1 MAYLVLIDHF
11 IKIFNGG
18 HGMKK
23 TGLVLAAV
31 TAGAL
36 AMATNP
42 LLAALGPSPQSTSL
56 PITANI
62 QASCTVTAA
71 AVAFGTYDPTANSDQ
86 NGSITIQCTKGT
98 AATVS
103 LDEGAAPA
111 GRQMAGPGTDTLTYE
126 LYSDVAGGSVWG
138 IGNGG
143 STVAYNAATSAPSTL
158 TVFGRIP
165 LGQNNAGVGAYADTV
180 TVTVTF

>member
-1 MAYLVLIDHF
+1 
-11 IKIFNGG
+11 
-18 HGMKK
+18 MKK
-23 TGLVLAAV
+23 SRLVLAAV
-31 TAGAL
+31 TAGAV
-36 AMATNP
+36 AMATSP
-42 LLAALGPSPQSTSL
+42 LLAALGGTPQTTSL
-56 PITANI
+56 PIS
-62 QASCTVTAA
+62 ASIAARCTVSAA
-71 AVAFGTYDPTANSDQ
+71 GIAFGAYDPTANSDQ

-98 AATVS
+98 AATIS

-126 LYSDVAGGSVWG
+126 LYSDVAGGTIWG
-138 IGNGG
+138 SGSGG
-143 STVAYNAATSAPSTL
+143 STVAYNPTTSAPSTL